1 MFAFITRHPVSM
13 ALAIALHIL
22 IAIGLVYSSFQEED
36 ILKIKLNGEA
46 SESEKMPIKQMQSM
60 KTFAVD
66 SSLVKQQL
74 AKIKQEEADKLEAQ
88 KKLKR
93 QSEAEK
99 RRLAELK
106 QEQREEQ
113 KKAEAERRKTLA
125 EQRKAKEAKRLAE
138 IERQKVLAEQKRAQA
153 AKRSAEQAKKE
164 ALLAEKKRQEAK
176 KLVAEA
182 QQKRQQEEAKKKAL
196 EEQIKQHNAEKKR
209 LEAEALQAKLRQEQL
224 QQESALQRQL
234 EEEEARKRQAAKQ
247 KEMLSLR
254 ETYIS
259 SIAASVKDNWR
270 TAAKVSDKAECVLSI
285 TQTPKGMISSV
296 NVEKCNK
303 FANEQFKKDAEK
315 AVYRAEPLPEPPI
328 KELFE
333 RHIKFIFNP

>member
-1 MFAFITRHPVSM
+1 MFAFITRHPVST

-22 IAIGLVYSSFQEED
+22 IAVGLVYSSFQEED
-36 ILKIKLNGEA
+36 ILKVKLNGEA
-46 SESEKMPIKQMQSM
+46 SESEQMPIKQIQPM
-60 KTFAVD
+60 KTFAV
-66 SSLVKQQL
+66 
-74 AKIKQEEADKLEAQ
+74 EAQ
-88 KKLKR
+88 KRLKR
-93 QSEAEK
+93 QTEAEK
-99 RRLAELK
+99 RHLAKLQ

-138 IERQKVLAEQKRAQA
+138 IERQKVLAEQKRAQE
-153 AKRSAEQAKKE
+153 AKRNAEQAKKE

-182 QQKRQQEEAKKKAL
+182 QQKRQQEEVKKKAL

-270 TAAKVSDKAECVLSI
+270 TAAKVSEKAECVLSI

-296 NVEKCNK
+296 KVEKCNK
-303 FANEQFKKDAEK
+303 FTNEQFKKDAEK
-315 AVYRAEPLPEPPI
+315 AVYRAEPLPAPPI

-333 RHIKFIFNP
+333 RHIKFIFSP